1 MTLTEV
7 PTHIPAAGNNR
18 TVIKLLILSVLLQQK
33 FYSIINTSIIVRTI
47 HCIIYT
53 RKNHS
58 L

>member
-7 PTHIPAAGNNR
+7 PTHILTAGSNR
-18 TVIKLLILSVLLQQK
+18 TVIELLIFSVLLQQK
-33 FYSIINTSIIVRTI
+33 FYSIINTSIISRTI

-53 RKNHS
+53 GENHS